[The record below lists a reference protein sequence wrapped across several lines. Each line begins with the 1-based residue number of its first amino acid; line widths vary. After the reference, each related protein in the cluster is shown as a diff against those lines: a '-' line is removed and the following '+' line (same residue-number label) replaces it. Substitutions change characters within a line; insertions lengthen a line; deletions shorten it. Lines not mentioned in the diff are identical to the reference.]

1 MPSAS
6 PSTTALR
13 IRNLDDRV
21 KERLRVRAARHGR
34 SMEAEVRAI
43 LADAVAAPGEARAC
57 SRRSWTASA
66 NWAASNSMAMPRA
79 DSPARS
85 FLVRN
90 PGVDRRAA
98 SESRSRRTLKGV
110 VFTFAFPPA

>member
-1 MPSAS
+1 LVTVSRLVPRALSSLSNPDWEDDDS
-6 PSTTALR
+6 PSTATM
-13 IRNLDDRV
+13 
-21 KERLRVRAARHGR
+21 AAT
-34 SMEAEVRAI
+34 
-43 LADAVAAPGEARAC
+43 P
-57 SRRSWTASA
+57 
-66 NWAASNSMAMPRA
+66 MAMPRA

-90 PGVDRRAA
+90 PAVDRRAA